1 MGVTIRPPVTGDRDG
16 WARLYAGYAAFYG
29 VEQTEEMRARVWD
42 WLGESSSRL
51 GALVAEDDA
60 GRLVGLAHFRAF
72 LRPLAAETGG
82 YLDDLFVAPE
92 ARGQG
97 VAGALIAAVAEEG
110 RARGWGIL
118 RWITSRDNATARALY
133 DRVGAATDWVTYDIR
148 LQPAPPTASPR
159 AGIA

>member
-1 MGVTIRPPVTGDRDG
+1 
-16 WARLYAGYAAFYG
+16 
-29 VEQTEEMRARVWD
+29 
-42 WLGESSSRL
+42 
-51 GALVAEDDA
+51 
-60 GRLVGLAHFRAF
+60 VGLAHFRAF

-97 VAGALIAAVAEEG
+97 VAGALIAAVAAEG

-118 RWITSRDNATARALY
+118 RWITARDNATARALY

-148 LQPAPPTASPR
+148 LQPAPPTACPR